1 MKAEIIAVGTE
12 LLMGHVV
19 NTNAAEIAEML
30 GEIGIGTYY
39 HIVVGDNPQRLADV
53 VSSAIA
59 RADVVVISGGLGPTE
74 DDLTRETVAEV
85 LRRPLHRDEAWVR
98 HLEELFARRGW
109 GPTTTYALPK
119 NNYRQ
124 AMVPEGAELLPNDR
138 GTAPGIWIEHD
149 AQGRD
154 VLLALVPGPPREMR
168 GLMAGAVIPR
178 LRHATSDRGATGMLA
193 SRVLRVIGLGES
205 RVAELLSDLLA
216 EQTNPTIAP
225 LAQTGEMVLRI
236 TAHGT
241 DRATVDRLLA
251 TTAEEIYAVLGDAI
265 YGEDNET
272 LESVIGAMLKQRGLT
287 IATAESCTG
296 GLVGHRITNVPGSSA
311 YFLGGVVSYSN
322 GAKSDLIDV
331 DPRLIAEHGAV
342 SEAVA
347 QAMAV
352 GAMERFGTDY
362 AVAITGIAGP
372 DGGTPEKPVGLTYIA
387 VAGPDAP
394 NQPICTRYTFG
405 GEREIIKW
413 RASHAALDMV
423 RRSLLRYNHTDS
435 EVPRE

>member
-30 GEIGIGTYY
+30 GEIGIGTFY
-39 HIVVGDNPQRLADV
+39 HTVVGDNEHRLADV
-53 VSSAIA
+53 VSTAVG
-59 RADVVVISGGLGPTE
+59 RADVVIMSGGLGPTE

-85 LRRPLHRDEAWVR
+85 LRRPLQRDESWVR

-109 GPTTTYALPK
+109 GPTTTYALPQ

-138 GTAPGIWIEHD
+138 GTAPGIWLEHD
-149 AQGRD
+149 IQGRT
-154 VLLALVPGPPREMR
+154 VLVALVPGPPREMR
-168 GLMAGAVIPR
+168 GLMAGSVIPR
-178 LRHATSDRGATGMLA
+178 LREATSARGASGMLA

-205 RVAELLSDLLA
+205 RVAELLADSLA

-241 DRATVDRLLA
+241 DRTTVDRLLS
-251 TTAEEIYAVLGDAI
+251 TTAEKIYAVLGDAI
-265 YGEDNET
+265 YGEDGET
-272 LESVIGAMLKQRGLT
+272 LESVIGGMLGKRGLT

-296 GLVGHRITNVPGSSA
+296 GLVGHRITNVPGSSS

-322 GAKSDLIDV
+322 EAKSDLIGV
-331 DPRLIAEHGAV
+331 DPRLIEEHGAV

-347 QAMAV
+347 KAMAV
-352 GAMERFGTDY
+352 GAAKRFGTDY

-387 VAGPDAP
+387 VVGPDSP
-394 NQPICTRYTFG
+394 NKPSCTRYTFG

-413 RASHAALDMV
+413 RASHAALDLV
-423 RRSLLRYNHTDS
+423 RRSLLRYTHTES